1 MANEV
6 FSMTGFGRA
15 EAEAGDRLLTVECR
29 SVNQRFLDLR
39 VRLPRDFA
47 GWEGSFVQ
55 KLKKKF
61 SRGKVEFFVS
71 VTKAAKQDSV
81 DCDMKLAAA
90 YHNTLKKMAEQLG
103 LDQNIPIKV
112 IAQMPEVFSAKVSE
126 EDAQALKD
134 KCEKC
139 LIAAA
144 EALIAMRAEEGDFLR
159 KDMIERSRLLE
170 DLRSRVEIAAPD
182 RLKKYH
188 DNLIERLKE
197 LAGDCNLDPNR
208 LEQEAVVYAD
218 RSDVTEELVRL
229 QSHLKSWEATLDEGG
244 TIGRKLDF
252 LTQEIYREINTIGS
266 KALDATISALVVEMK
281 VELEKMREQV
291 QNIE

>member
-1 MANEV
+1 MSNEV
-6 FSMTGFGRA
+6 YSMTGFGRA
-15 EAEAGDRLLTVECR
+15 EADAGERLITVECR

-39 VRLPRDFA
+39 VRLPRDFS
-47 GWEGSFVQ
+47 GWEGAFVQ

-61 SRGKVEFFVS
+61 SRGKVEFFLS
-71 VTKAAKQDSV
+71 VTKNSGQATV
-81 DCDMKLAAA
+81 ECDFALAEA

-103 LDQNIPIKV
+103 LDQQIPIKM
-112 IAQMPEVFSAKVSE
+112 IAQMPEVFSPKASE
-126 EDAQALKD
+126 EDSQALKN

-139 LIAAA
+139 LLDAADS
-144 EALIAMRAEEGDFLR
+144 LLKMRAEEGDFLR
-159 KDMIERSRLLE
+159 KDMIERSRTLE
-170 DLRSRVEIAAPD
+170 TLQAGVEKAAPG
-182 RLKKYH
+182 RLKKFH

-197 LAGDCNLDPNR
+197 LAGDCNLEPNR

-218 RSDVTEELVRL
+218 RSDITEELVRL
-229 QSHLKSWEATLDEGG
+229 LSHLKSWAATLSEGG

-252 LTQEIYREINTIGS
+252 LTQEIFREINTIGS

-281 VELEKMREQV
+281 VEVEKMREQV